1 MKLNDMKFEKEMYFK
16 ASKSSGRGGQ
26 NVNKV
31 STKIGLFFNV
41 NNSALLSEEEKLQLK
56 ARLKNKIDKHGF
68 LGISSQTERSQLL
81 NKKKAIVKFYD
92 MLSIA
97 LKKRKKRVETKPT
110 LNSVTKRL
118 SEKKIISGKKS
129 LRKKE
134 YYEE

>member
-1 MKLNDMKFEKEMYFK
+1 MKFEKEMYFK